1 MANNGRIRLL
11 RTDSSKLNSVTKLVP
26 GQPLYIDDKN
36 YLTIAGKSEK
46 SINALPI
53 NVRTVKGY
61 YSDSNTLTNVFTS
74 MYEFSGDSANRTY
87 IKSPDEFY
95 LKIINDNYLRAS
107 SNGQVINNL
116 TYNIDLYKN
125 TNVVGSLRVSDD
137 IKVVDSLDVGTTL
150 IVGGNASINGTLTV
164 GKADALKDT
173 TLNGNL
179 IVSGTVNGL
188 TLADSKVNGV
198 KLETTDG
205 KTVTTSTEF
214 VGALKGKADTAG
226 VADEGRILKT
236 TNNWQI
242 KDTDASTLKIIAANS
257 TTYQFTNSG
266 QLSVPGNL
274 LVSGYVSASSDEK
287 LKKKIKN
294 IDKDAVKSLIED
306 IKIKAF
312 TYKKSNERTIGLIA
326 QDIESYNI
334 DGAGFVGKSLDGSLC
349 VYETKFIYALWNYCQ
364 QLNDRLKKLGG

>member
-61 YSDSNTLTNVFTS
+61 YSDSSTLTNVITS

-125 TNVVGSLRVSDD
+125 TNVTGSLRVSDD
-137 IKVVDSLDVGTTL
+137 IRVVDSLDVGTTL
-150 IVGGNASINGTLTV
+150 NVGSNTSINGTLTV
-164 GKADALKDT
+164 GSASALKDT

-179 IVSGTVNGL
+179 VVSGTINGL
-188 TLADSKVNGV
+188 TLTDSKVNGV
-198 KLETTDG
+198 KLETTEG

-226 VADEGRILKT
+226 IADEGRILKT

-257 TTYQFTNSG
+257 TAYQFTDGG

-274 LVSGYVSASSDEK
+274 LVSGYVSASSDKK

-294 IDKDAVKSLIED
+294 IDRDAVKSLIED
-306 IKIKAF
+306 VKIKAF

-349 VYETKFIYALWNYCQ
+349 VYETKFIYAL
-364 QLNDRLKKLGG
+364 